1 MLTQYNLKMPHA
13 VYGGENAMDNITAII
28 KARGAKRV
36 AMFTDKG
43 IEGAGLFALPEEAVK
58 ASGAEYYVL
67 DELPPEPSYMA
78 VQKLVDEFK
87 TSGADLIVACGGGS
101 VDTDRLVIWH
111 DKEDAV
117 IEALSAYL
125 AEAAPEVEVVFE
137 KKTSLTDSLKLVG
150 NDPASA
156 PDMFIFA
163 HDKIGVFA
171 EMGILADVNTLLPE
185 GALDGWLPM
194 TTEAA
199 TYKGTL
205 YQLPLYFETLLFM
218 YNRRYMQDDQVP
230 ATTEELYAYMEANTG
245 RGRYGFVEQHSTA
258 YYSAAWIH
266 GFGGSIISE
275 DGTPFPDPEAVKAAL
290 RYHLKFVALMPGE
303 TEYSTVNT
311 LFLEGKADS
320 TIGGPWMV
328 PSAREAGIDLGIAP
342 MPTVDETGKALAPY
356 SGVQGVQVLKYAA
369 ENKTEAVKTVL
380 EALCGAEIG
389 IDLALAS
396 GCAPANA
403 DCYDDERVAN
413 DELVQAMRSTA
424 EIAVPMP
431 NIPEMD
437 VMWTVVSNLLTD
449 VNLSGADVDAA
460 FDEALSEAESLIAN
474 MQ

>member
-1 MLTQYNLKMPHA
+1 M
-13 VYGGENAMDNITAII
+13 
-28 KARGAKRV
+28 KRTV
-36 AMFTDKG
+36 AMLL
-43 IEGAGLFALPEEAVK
+43 IAAL
-58 ASGAEYYVL
+58 
-67 DELPPEPSYMA
+67 
-78 VQKLVDEFK
+78 
-87 TSGADLIVACGGGS
+87 LIPLAACGGGS
-101 VDTDRLVIWH
+101 VEENKLVVWH

-117 IEALSAYL
+117 IEALTAYL
-125 AEAAPEVEVVFE
+125 TEAAPGIEVVFE

-150 NDPASA
+150 NDPSSA

-171 EMGILADVNTLLPE
+171 EMGILADVNTLLNE
-185 GALDGWLPM
+185 GALDNWLPM
-194 TTEAA
+194 TLEAA
-199 TYKGTL
+199 SYKGTL

-218 YNRRYMQDDQVP
+218 YNKRYMQDDQVP
-230 ATTEELYAYMEANTG
+230 ATTEELLEYMEQNTG

-275 DGTPFPDPEAVKAAL
+275 DGTPFPEPEAVKDAL
-290 RYHLKFVALMPGE
+290 RYHLKPGE

-311 LFLEGKADS
+311 LFLEGKADA

-328 PSAREAGIDLGIAP
+328 PSAREAGIELGIAP

-380 EALCGAEIG
+380 GALCSPQIG

-403 DCYDDERVAN
+403 DCYDEPQVAS
-413 DELVQAMRSTA
+413 DELVQAMRTTA

-460 FDEALSEAESLIAN
+460 FDEALAEAEGLIAN
-474 MQ
+474 MK

>member
-1 MLTQYNLKMPHA
+1 MKRTISLLLIA
-13 VYGGENAMDNITAII
+13 AILI
-28 KARGAKRV
+28 PLAAC
-36 AMFTDKG
+36 
-43 IEGAGLFALPEEAVK
+43 GAGGVDT
-58 ASGAEYYVL
+58 G
-67 DELPPEPSYMA
+67 
-78 VQKLVDEFK
+78 KLV
-87 TSGADLIVACGGGS
+87 V
-101 VDTDRLVIWH
+101 WH

-117 IEALSAYL
+117 IEALTAYL
-125 AEAAPEVEVVFE
+125 AENVPEVEVVFE

-150 NDPASA
+150 NDPSSA

-171 EMGILADVNTLLPE
+171 EMGILADVNTLLGE
-185 GALDGWLPM
+185 GALVNWLPM
-194 TTEAA
+194 TIEAA
-199 TYKGTL
+199 SYKGTL

-218 YNRRYMQDDQVP
+218 YNKRYMQDDQVP
-230 ATTEELYAYMEANTG
+230 ATTEELYSYMEQNTG

-266 GFGGSIISE
+266 GFGGSIVSE
-275 DGTPFPDPEAVKAAL
+275 DGTPFPEPEAVKEAL
-290 RYHLKFVALMPGE
+290 RYHLKFVGLMPGE

-328 PSAREAGIDLGIAP
+328 PSARDAGIELGIAP
-342 MPTVDETGKALAPY
+342 MPTVDGTGMALAPY

-369 ENKTEAVKTVL
+369 ENKTEAVKAVL
-380 EALCGAEIG
+380 AALCSPQIG

-403 DCYDDERVAN
+403 ACYDDAQVAD
-413 DELVQAMRSTA
+413 DELVQAMRTTA

-460 FDEALSEAESLIAN
+460 FDEALAEAEGLIAN
-474 MQ
+474 MK